1 MNNLKYDTHVHTSEV
16 SSCGKVDANTL
27 VQLYKKAGYSG
38 IVITDHYTKDYFE
51 SLPYTNWQQK
61 VDQFLSG
68 YTTAFEE
75 GKEVGLKV
83 ILGMELR
90 FSENFNDYLVFGFD
104 KEFLYENPALY
115 DMNIKTFREFIE
127 NTQMLIYQ
135 AHPFRVTVTPANPEY
150 LHGVEI
156 HNGNPRHNSNNQK
169 ALDFAKKYNLKMLS
183 GSDFHQVQDI
193 ARGGIIINEPITN
206 SLELA
211 KMLRQDNVQDY
222 ITV

>member
-90 FSENFNDYLVFGFD
+90 FSENFNDYL
-104 KEFLYENPALY
+104 FL
-115 DMNIKTFREFIE
+115 
-127 NTQMLIYQ
+127 
-135 AHPFRVTVTPANPEY
+135 VTTK
-150 LHGVEI
+150 
-156 HNGNPRHNSNNQK
+156 NSYMKIQ
-169 ALDFAKKYNLKMLS
+169 LCM
-183 GSDFHQVQDI
+183 I
-193 ARGGIIINEPITN
+193 
-206 SLELA
+206 
-211 KMLRQDNVQDY
+211 
-222 ITV
+222 